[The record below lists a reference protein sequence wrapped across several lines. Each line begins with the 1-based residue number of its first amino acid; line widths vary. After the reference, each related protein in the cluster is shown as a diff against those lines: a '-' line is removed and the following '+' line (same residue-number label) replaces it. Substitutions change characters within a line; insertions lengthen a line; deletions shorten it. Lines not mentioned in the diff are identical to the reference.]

1 MPNWCNNTISI
12 KGSTNSIKDLW
23 VQASICE
30 GLLQAIKPMPEI
42 LEGTTSPAPD
52 DLDPV
57 LRRTMIAQTGTDNWY
72 DWCVKNWGVK
82 WDVSLE
88 GLEFTD
94 NGDGTA
100 EISGWFDSPWGPP
113 IEAYQQ
119 FADDFDSCYLEA
131 FYDEPGMVFVGCWD
145 SEGGDDYYEY
155 SDCTSKTLKDI
166 VPDYL
171 IEHFGLDERMAE
183 WEEEEEMV

>member
-1 MPNWCNNTISI
+1 
-12 KGSTNSIKDLW
+12 
-23 VQASICE
+23 
-30 GLLQAIKPMPEI
+30 MPEI
-42 LEGTTSPAPD
+42 LEGTTSPAPH

-57 LRRTMIAQTGTDNWY
+57 LRQTMIAQTGTDNWY

-155 SDCTSKTLKDI
+155 SDCTSKTLKDV
-166 VPDYL
+166 VPEYL
-171 IEHFGLDERMAE
+171 IEHFALDERLAE
-183 WEEEEEMV
+183 WEEEEEMA